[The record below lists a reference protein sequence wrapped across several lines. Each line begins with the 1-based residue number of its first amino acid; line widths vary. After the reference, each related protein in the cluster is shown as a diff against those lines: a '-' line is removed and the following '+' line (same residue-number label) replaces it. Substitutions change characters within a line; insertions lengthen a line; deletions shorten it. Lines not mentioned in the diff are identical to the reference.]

1 MIGKRM
7 NTSQKNLFHNSL
19 IRIRRDKEKD
29 FINKNL
35 QFMRIGEID
44 VLVEA
49 TRQDII
55 DRYIELESKLKD

>member
-1 MIGKRM
+1 M

-29 FINKNL
+29 FIKKNL

-55 DRYIELESKLKD
+55 DRYIELESN

>member
-7 NTSQKNLFHNSL
+7 NTSQKILFNNSL

-29 FINKNL
+29 FIKKNL
-35 QFMRIGEID
+35 QLMRIREID
-44 VLVEA
+44 ARVEA

>member
-19 IRIRRDKEKD
+19 IRIRQDKEKD
-29 FINKNL
+29 FIKKNL
-35 QFMRIGEID
+35 QLMRIREID
-44 VLVEA
+44 ARVEA

>member
-29 FINKNL
+29 FIKKNL
-35 QFMRIGEID
+35 QLMRIREID
-44 VLVEA
+44 ARVEA

-55 DRYIELESKLKD
+55 DRYI

>member
-1 MIGKRM
+1 M
-7 NTSQKNLFHNSL
+7 NTSQKILFHNSL

-29 FINKNL
+29 FIKKNL
-35 QFMRIGEID
+35 QLMRIREID
-44 VLVEA
+44 ARVEA

>member
-19 IRIRRDKEKD
+19 IRIRRVKEKD
-29 FINKNL
+29 FIKKNL
-35 QFMRIGEID
+35 QLMRIREID
-44 VLVEA
+44 ARVEA

>member
-29 FINKNL
+29 FIKKNL
-35 QFMRIGEID
+35 QLMRIREID
-44 VLVEA
+44 ARVQP

>member
-29 FINKNL
+29 FIKKNL
-35 QFMRIGEID
+35 QLMRIREID
-44 VLVEA
+44 ARVEA

>member
-1 MIGKRM
+1 M

-29 FINKNL
+29 FIKKNL

>member
-7 NTSQKNLFHNSL
+7 NTSQKILFHNSL

-29 FINKNL
+29 FIKKNL
-35 QFMRIGEID
+35 QLMRIREID
-44 VLVEA
+44 ARVEA

>member
-7 NTSQKNLFHNSL
+7 NKSQKNLFHNSL

-29 FINKNL
+29 FIKKNL
-35 QFMRIGEID
+35 QLMRIREID
-44 VLVEA
+44 ARVEA

-55 DRYIELESKLKD
+55 DRYIELLSLIHI

>member
-1 MIGKRM
+1 MIGKRI

-29 FINKNL
+29 FIKKNL
-35 QFMRIGEID
+35 QLMRIREID
-44 VLVEA
+44 ARVEA

>member
-1 MIGKRM
+1 M

-29 FINKNL
+29 FIKKNL
-35 QFMRIGEID
+35 QLMRIREID
-44 VLVEA
+44 ARVEA

>member
-29 FINKNL
+29 FIKKNL
-35 QFMRIGEID
+35 QLMRIREFD
-44 VLVEA
+44 ARVEA

>member
-29 FINKNL
+29 FVKKNL
-35 QFMRIGEID
+35 QLMRIREID
-44 VLVEA
+44 ALVEA
-49 TRQDII
+49 TRQDIV
-55 DRYIELESKLKD
+55 DRYIDLESKLKD

>member
-1 MIGKRM
+1 M
-7 NTSQKNLFHNSL
+7 NTSQKILFHNSL

-29 FINKNL
+29 FIKKNL
-35 QFMRIGEID
+35 QLMRIRAID
-44 VLVEA
+44 ARVEA

>member
-7 NTSQKNLFHNSL
+7 NTSQKILFHNSL

-29 FINKNL
+29 FIKKNL
-35 QFMRIGEID
+35 QLMRIREID
-44 VLVEA
+44 ARVEA

-55 DRYIELESKLKD
+55 DRYIELDSKLKD

>member
-1 MIGKRM
+1 M

-29 FINKNL
+29 FIKKNL
-35 QFMRIGEID
+35 QLMRIREID
-44 VLVEA
+44 ARVEA

-55 DRYIELESKLKD
+55 DRYIELESN

>member
-19 IRIRRDKEKD
+19 IRIRRDKEKG
-29 FINKNL
+29 FIKKNL
-35 QFMRIGEID
+35 QLMRIREID
-44 VLVEA
+44 ARVEA

>member
-1 MIGKRM
+1 M

-29 FINKNL
+29 FIKNNL
-35 QFMRIGEID
+35 QLMRIREID
-44 VLVEA
+44 ARVEA

>member
-1 MIGKRM
+1 M

-29 FINKNL
+29 FIKKNL
-35 QFMRIGEID
+35 QLMRIREID
-44 VLVEA
+44 ARVEA

-55 DRYIELESKLKD
+55 DRYIELESKLKA

>member
-7 NTSQKNLFHNSL
+7 NTSQKTLFHNSL

-29 FINKNL
+29 FIKKNL
-35 QFMRIGEID
+35 QLMRIREFD
-44 VLVEA
+44 ARVEA
-49 TRQDII
+49 TRQNII

>member
-29 FINKNL
+29 FIKKNL
-35 QFMRIGEID
+35 QLMRIREID
-44 VLVEA
+44 ARVEA

-55 DRYIELESKLKD
+55 DRYIEL

>member
-7 NTSQKNLFHNSL
+7 NTFQKNLFHNSL

-29 FINKNL
+29 FIKKNL
-35 QFMRIGEID
+35 QLMRIREID
-44 VLVEA
+44 ARVEA